1 MTLLTDPIEAPWT
14 DEGAEFATDR
24 QRRMQVIACPDDDD
38 QPLFDQSIFDDLR
51 LRAWDRE
58 LLESVVTSLQQAVLI
73 CDAPKVPV
81 SGTGPLTPAGA
92 TYPGSTGWSRQ
103 AMSAAVRDVQM
114 VLDNYA

>member
-1 MTLLTDPIEAPWT
+1 MPLLTDPAEAPWT
-14 DEGAEFATDR
+14 PEGAEAAYDR
-24 QRRMQVIACPDDDD
+24 QRRMQVIACPDDD
-38 QPLFDQSIFDDLR
+38 QPLFDESIFDDIR

-58 LLESVVTSLQQAVLI
+58 LLESVITSLQQAVLI
-73 CDAPKVPV
+73 CDMPKVPV

-103 AMSAAVRDVQM
+103 AMSQAVRDVQM